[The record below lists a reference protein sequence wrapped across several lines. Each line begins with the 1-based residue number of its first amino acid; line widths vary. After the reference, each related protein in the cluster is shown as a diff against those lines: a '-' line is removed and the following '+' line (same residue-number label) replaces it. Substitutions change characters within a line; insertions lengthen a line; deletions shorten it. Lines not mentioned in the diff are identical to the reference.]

1 MHGEEYKATSNTR
14 LSRESKIKAARGSIL
29 DRSGNVLVSTDM
41 GFSLEMYKTKVEDE
55 VLNSSISLMTGI
67 LEQNADKYIDDFPI
81 SINPFQ
87 YNFSS
92 EEQLNKWKSKY
103 KIPSQA
109 SAEEAFYIFR
119 DKYNIDSEDVG
130 EIRRILAIR
139 YAIST
144 QGYSVTKSIQ
154 ISSSISRQSAVMLQE
169 NGSGLTGVNVVIE
182 PIRKYHMGNLAS
194 HIIGY
199 MGRISEKNKEEF
211 AANSDNHEY
220 EADAKIGQ
228 AGIEKVFEQYL
239 RGTDGIKQIDMD
251 VAGSIT
257 GEYVSQEA
265 IGGSDIVLTIDANLQ
280 TVTENA
286 LEANINK
293 IRSGGF
299 SQVYDAKG
307 GAVVVTNVKTGE
319 ILAMASYPDYEPGV
333 FYNGIS
339 QEILNQYNALGVW
352 TNKVTQTTYAPGS
365 TFKMVTA
372 VAGLESGV
380 TTTTERINDSGPYPA
395 AHRPACWYYNSYGRG
410 HGPLNVLGALEKSCN
425 YFFYEIGN
433 RMGIDVLS
441 KYASYFGLGRKTGI
455 ELTGEAT
462 GTLPQRSITEKKGE
476 SWTVG
481 DTLVAAIGQG
491 YNDFTPIQIAK
502 YISMIAN
509 GGNQI
514 DLTLIKSIVNSDGSQ
529 VEKSEIEEFVNKK
542 LKLNNDFETDITGIS
557 ESTINAVLQGM
568 KSVTDEGGTAS
579 SVFKNFPIEV
589 GGKTGSAETSSK
601 ENADVNAWFVGFA
614 PFDDPEISV
623 VVVVEN
629 GGHGFYT
636 AEVTREI
643 ISEYFGMNVGQI
655 TEDMSIASEME
666 MFR

>member
-299 SQVYDAKG
+299 SQAYDAKG
-307 GAVVVTNVKTGE
+307 GAVVVQMLKQVK
-319 ILAMASYPDYEPGV
+319 S
-333 FYNGIS
+333 
-339 QEILNQYNALGVW
+339 
-352 TNKVTQTTYAPGS
+352 
-365 TFKMVTA
+365 
-372 VAGLESGV
+372 
-380 TTTTERINDSGPYPA
+380 
-395 AHRPACWYYNSYGRG
+395 
-410 HGPLNVLGALEKSCN
+410 
-425 YFFYEIGN
+425 
-433 RMGIDVLS
+433 
-441 KYASYFGLGRKTGI
+441 
-455 ELTGEAT
+455 
-462 GTLPQRSITEKKGE
+462 
-476 SWTVG
+476 
-481 DTLVAAIGQG
+481 
-491 YNDFTPIQIAK
+491 
-502 YISMIAN
+502 
-509 GGNQI
+509 
-514 DLTLIKSIVNSDGSQ
+514 
-529 VEKSEIEEFVNKK
+529 
-542 LKLNNDFETDITGIS
+542 
-557 ESTINAVLQGM
+557 
-568 KSVTDEGGTAS
+568 
-579 SVFKNFPIEV
+579 
-589 GGKTGSAETSSK
+589 
-601 ENADVNAWFVGFA
+601 
-614 PFDDPEISV
+614 
-623 VVVVEN
+623 
-629 GGHGFYT
+629 
-636 AEVTREI
+636 
-643 ISEYFGMNVGQI
+643 
-655 TEDMSIASEME
+655 
-666 MFR
+666 